1 MNETQKYPS
10 PIVSLIPI
18 AFLIGILVAIINAFG
33 TDALSGGSQVAL
45 LMGTAV
51 CTLMGIALYG
61 RKWKAFEEA
70 ITNNIKEI
78 AIAIIILLIIGH
90 FLMSTTSSVL
100 NIKMLSRRNLIEYK
114 FIKTISQML
123 IISLFSTILTSSIY
137 HLFSSWPLLASSAP
151 SYQL

>member
-61 RKWKAFEEA
+61 RK
-70 ITNNIKEI
+70 
-78 AIAIIILLIIGH
+78 
-90 FLMSTTSSVL
+90 
-100 NIKMLSRRNLIEYK
+100 
-114 FIKTISQML
+114 
-123 IISLFSTILTSSIY
+123 
-137 HLFSSWPLLASSAP
+137 
-151 SYQL
+151 